1 MMPVQTSCSRGILM
15 TDPQRELYRR
25 WGLWRYAWWR
35 LFTSAG
41 CKLIEPGVYAGLRWS
56 MARCCLFLGGL
67 AKP

>member
-1 MMPVQTSCSRGILM
+1 M

-35 LFTSAG
+35 LFTGAG
-41 CKLIEPGVYAGLRWS
+41 CKLIEPGVYVGLRWS